1 MARVVTQGGG
11 GVGGANTPDLSQK
24 GAAAKRPTAPEAR
37 GVGETNKNWYRLVAL
52 GPAGPLEAEL
62 ILIRAFFF
70 TAEHRALR
78 LCVHVASQAGHS
90 LGWPPG

>member
-1 MARVVTQGGG
+1 MGWAK
-11 GVGGANTPDLSQK
+11 TPDLPQK

-37 GVGETNKNWYRLVAL
+37 GAGETNTNWDHLMAL
-52 GPAGPLEAEL
+52 GPAGPLESQL
-62 ILIRAFFF
+62 ILFHVFFF
-70 TAEHRALR
+70 SAEHRALR